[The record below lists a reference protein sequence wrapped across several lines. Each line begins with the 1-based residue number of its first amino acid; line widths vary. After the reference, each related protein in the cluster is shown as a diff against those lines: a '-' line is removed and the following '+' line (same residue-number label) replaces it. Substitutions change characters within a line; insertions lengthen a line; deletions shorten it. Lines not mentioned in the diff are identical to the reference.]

1 MKDFLY
7 LLGSWVYA
15 ALTNKLVLLAIGGAI
30 GTICRYGLAKW
41 LGETAWGKGFPLGT
55 FVINITGSFILGMAA
70 TIILERLPPTHQDW
84 YLLFGTGFCG
94 GYTTFSTFEWETYKL
109 VRDGSLWIA
118 LVNIV
123 GSVVVGFLGIVL
135 GAMLAVALTS
145 LILPK
150 Q

>member
-7 LLGSWVYA
+7 VLGSWVYA
-15 ALTNKLVLLAIGGAI
+15 AVTNKLVLLAIGGAI
-30 GTICRYGLAKW
+30 GTISRYGLAKW
-41 LGETAWGKGFPLGT
+41 LGEVGWAKGFPLGT
-55 FVINITGSFILGMAA
+55 FVINVTGSFVLGMAA
-70 TIILERLPPTHQDW
+70 TIILERLPPTHQNL

-94 GYTTFSTFEWETYKL
+94 GYTTFSTFEWETFKL

-118 LVNIV
+118 LANIV
-123 GSVVVGFLGIVL
+123 GSVIVGFLGVVI
-135 GAMLAVALTS
+135 AVALTG

>member
-1 MKDFLY
+1 LKDFLY
-7 LLGSWVYA
+7 LLGSWLYA

-41 LGETAWGKGFPLGT
+41 LGETAWGKVFPLGT
-55 FVINITGSFILGMAA
+55 FVINVTGSFVLGMVA

-84 YLLFGTGFCG
+84 YLLLGTGLCG
-94 GYTTFSTFEWETYKL
+94 GYTTFSTFEWETYNL

-118 LVNIV
+118 LANTV
-123 GSVVVGFLGIVL
+123 GSVVVGFVALVV
-135 GAMLAVALTS
+135 AVALTG
-145 LILPK
+145 LVLPK

>member
-1 MKDFLY
+1 MITCKLG
-7 LLGSWVYA
+7 LGSWVYG

-30 GTICRYGLAKW
+30 GTICRYWLAKW
-41 LGETAWGKGFPLGT
+41 LGETAGGKVFPLGT
-55 FVINITGSFILGMAA
+55 FVINVTGSFVLGMVA

-84 YLLFGTGFCG
+84 YLLLGTGLCG

-118 LVNIV
+118 LANVV
-123 GSVVVGFLGIVL
+123 GSVVVGFLGIVM
-135 GAMLAVALTS
+135 GAVLAVALTS
-145 LILPK
+145 LVSPR